1 MDTPANPVVVNV
13 TRGTIVES
21 IHRGRIAVV
30 DVSGTVKMRAGDIT
44 SPVYPRSAI
53 KILQALPLI
62 ETGAADTAGF
72 TDEELALAC
81 SSHGGEVRHTE
92 TTQRML
98 TKIGLAVDD
107 LECGPHWPTHET
119 SARALAAAGE
129 EPTALHNNCSG
140 KHAGMLA
147 LARQLGAPTKGYS
160 KPTHPVQQR
169 ILGLF
174 EAMTGSDLSSAAMA
188 PDGCSVPTWAIPLE
202 NIAFAFARIADP
214 GSTAANLPEDR
225 ARALLRLRK
234 AVAAHP
240 FMIAGTDRYCTRVM
254 QVLGER
260 AFVKTGAEGVY
271 CAALPDYGLGVCLK
285 CDDGSTRG
293 AEMMMTA
300 VLDKIGV
307 IGDADRK
314 ELADIMTVGLKN
326 RRGLDVGCIEAAD
339 PFPAF

>member
-1 MDTPANPVVVNV
+1 MDKPANPVVVNV
-13 TRGTIVES
+13 TRGSIVES

-30 DVSGTVKMRAGDIT
+30 DVTGAVKMRAGDIV

-53 KILQALPLI
+53 KILQALPLV
-62 ETGAADTAGF
+62 ETGAADRAGF

-81 SSHGGEVRHTE
+81 SSHGGEPRHTE
-92 TTQRML
+92 TTRRML
-98 TKIGLAVDD
+98 DKIGLTVDD
-107 LECGPHWPTHET
+107 LECGSHWPTHEP
-119 SARALAAAGE
+119 SARALVAAGE
-129 EPTALHNNCSG
+129 EPSALHNNCSG

-147 LARQLGAPTKGYS
+147 LAQQLGAPTKGYS

-169 ILGLF
+169 VLGIL
-174 EAMTGSDLSSAAMA
+174 EAMTGSDLSTA
-188 PDGCSVPTWAIPLE
+188 PMGIDGCSAPIWAIPLE
-202 NIAFAFARIADP
+202 NLAFAFARIADP
-214 GSTAANLPEDR
+214 GSSVANLSEDR
-225 ARALLRLRK
+225 ARALIRLRK
-234 AVAAHP
+234 VVAAHP
-240 FMIAGTDRYCTRVM
+240 FMIAGTDRYCTTIM

-271 CAALPDYGLGVCLK
+271 CASLPDYGLGVCLK

-307 IGDADRK
+307 IGGDDRE
-314 ELADIMTVGLKN
+314 ELQGLLTVGLKN